1 MKRKKRRRNQ
11 NNHLAVRKERYLG
24 EAVHCFSGNIYVPE
38 DWERIELVMMEYM
51 TQKQAKKAIIDIGN
65 RMYVRNFVAAN
76 DGNISIRT
84 GENEVWATPTGVSKG
99 FMKKKMLVKLDLYG
113 NILEGTHRPSSE
125 IKMHLRAYR
134 ENEDIRSVCHA
145 HPPVC
150 TCFAIAGIP
159 LDAPVLAEA
168 IITLGDVPVAPYAEL
183 GTEEVPEAIAP
194 YCHTHNGVLLANHGA
209 VTWAEDAYSAY
220 YRLESME
227 YYANILMI
235 TDKILERQNRL
246 SADQIERLIGMREK
260 FGIKRGGR
268 PKL

>member
-1 MKRKKRRRNQ
+1 MLFRSSEKK
-11 NNHLAVRKERYLG
+11 
-24 EAVHCFSGNIYVPE
+24 
-38 DWERIELVMMEYM
+38 
-51 TQKQAKKAIIDIGN
+51 AKKAILDIGQ

-99 FMKKKMLVKLDLYG
+99 FMKKKMLVKVDLEG
-113 NILEGTHRPSSE
+113 NVLEGTKKPSSE
-125 IKMHLRAYR
+125 LKMHLRAYQ
-134 ENEDIRSVCHA
+134 ENPELLSVCHA
-145 HPPVC
+145 HPPIC

-159 LDAPVLAEA
+159 LDVPVLAEA
-168 IITLGDVPVAPYAEL
+168 VITLGDVPVAPYAEL
-183 GTEEVPEAIAP
+183 GSKEVPEVIAP

-209 VTWAEDAYSAY
+209 VTWAEDPYSAY

-235 TDKILERQNRL
+235 TGKSLKEQNTL
-246 SADQIERLIGMREK
+246 TEEQVERLLAMREK

-268 PKL
+268 PRA

>member
-1 MKRKKRRRNQ
+1 MSEKAKQKKQRAQ
-11 NNHLAVRKERYLG
+11 PYLS
-24 EAVHCFSGNIYVPE
+24 E
-38 DWERIELVMMEYM
+38 
-51 TQKQAKKAIIDIGN
+51 KKAKKAILDIGQ

-99 FMKKKMLVKLDLYG
+99 FMKKKMLVKVDLDG
-113 NILEGTHRPSSE
+113 NVLEGNRKPSSE
-125 IKMHLRAYR
+125 LKMHLRAYK
-134 ENEDIRSVCHA
+134 ENPAIRSVCHA

-168 IITLGDVPVAPYAEL
+168 VIMLGNVPVAPYAEL
-183 GTEEVPEAIAP
+183 GSAEVPEAIAP

-227 YYANILMI
+227 YYANILMLTEKVI
-235 TDKILERQNRL
+235 GKQNTFTRE
-246 SADQIERLIGMREK
+246 QIESLLAMREK
-260 FGIKRGGR
+260 FGITRGGMPR
-268 PKL
+268 MADEVKE

>member
-1 MKRKKRRRNQ
+1 MSKSVYMSEKK
-11 NNHLAVRKERYLG
+11 
-24 EAVHCFSGNIYVPE
+24 
-38 DWERIELVMMEYM
+38 
-51 TQKQAKKAIIDIGN
+51 AKKAILDIGQ

-99 FMKKKMLVKLDLYG
+99 FMKKKMLVKVDLGG
-113 NILEGTHRPSSE
+113 NVLEGTKKPSSE
-125 IKMHLRAYR
+125 LKMHLRAYQ
-134 ENEDIRSVCHA
+134 ENPELLSVCHA
-145 HPPVC
+145 HPPIC

-159 LDAPVLAEA
+159 LDVPVLAEA
-168 IITLGDVPVAPYAEL
+168 VITLGDVPVAPYAEL
-183 GTEEVPEAIAP
+183 GSKEVPEVIAP

-209 VTWAEDAYSAY
+209 VTWAEDPYSAY

-235 TDKILERQNRL
+235 TGKILKEQNTL
-246 SADQIERLIGMREK
+246 TEEQVERLLAMREK

-268 PKL
+268 PDNKTGR

>member
-1 MKRKKRRRNQ
+1 MSKSVYMSEKK
-11 NNHLAVRKERYLG
+11 
-24 EAVHCFSGNIYVPE
+24 
-38 DWERIELVMMEYM
+38 
-51 TQKQAKKAIIDIGN
+51 AKKAILDIGQ

-99 FMKKKMLVKLDLYG
+99 FMKKKMLVKVDLEG
-113 NILEGTHRPSSE
+113 NVLEGTKKPSSE
-125 IKMHLRAYR
+125 LKMHLRAYQ
-134 ENEDIRSVCHA
+134 ENPELLSVCHA
-145 HPPVC
+145 RPPIC

-159 LDAPVLAEA
+159 LDVPVLAEA
-168 IITLGDVPVAPYAEL
+168 VITLGDVPVAPYAEL
-183 GTEEVPEAIAP
+183 GSKEVPEVIAP

-209 VTWAEDAYSAY
+209 VTWAEDPYSAY

-235 TDKILERQNRL
+235 TGKILKEQNTL
-246 SADQIERLIGMREK
+246 TEEQVERLLAMREK

-268 PKL
+268 PRA

>member
-1 MKRKKRRRNQ
+1 MSKSVYMSEKK
-11 NNHLAVRKERYLG
+11 
-24 EAVHCFSGNIYVPE
+24 
-38 DWERIELVMMEYM
+38 
-51 TQKQAKKAIIDIGN
+51 AKKAILDIGQ

-99 FMKKKMLVKLDLYG
+99 FMKKKMLVKVDLEG
-113 NILEGTHRPSSE
+113 NVLEGTKKPSSE
-125 IKMHLRAYR
+125 LKMHLRAYQ
-134 ENEDIRSVCHA
+134 ENPELLSVCHA
-145 HPPVC
+145 HPPIC

-159 LDAPVLAEA
+159 LDVPVLAEA
-168 IITLGDVPVAPYAEL
+168 VITLGDVPVAPYAEL
-183 GTEEVPEAIAP
+183 GSKEVPEVIAP

-209 VTWAEDAYSAY
+209 VTWAEDPYSAY

-235 TDKILERQNRL
+235 TGKILKEQNTL
-246 SADQIERLIGMREK
+246 TEEQVERLLALREK

-268 PKL
+268 PDNKTGR